1 MNFVWF
7 YLQIVHLKRFQFVN
21 GKWVKSQ
28 KVVNFPFKDFDPT
41 AYLASVPKH
50 TVVRHRELER
60 LRLEEGDGD
69 FIYSTPPPLNGGQEA
84 IIAPDSNSEA
94 IKVVN
99 ENTEAELSSP
109 SKRLDLMR
117 WHLAY
122 SDSYINFL
130 LFIACCQNSFMW
142 RI

>member
-1 MNFVWF
+1 M
-7 YLQIVHLKRFQFVN
+7 
-21 GKWVKSQ
+21 KSQ

-84 IIAPDSNSEA
+84 IIAPDSNSQA
-94 IKVVN
+94 NKVVN
-99 ENTEAELSSP
+99 EKREANLSSP
-109 SKRLDLMR
+109 SKHLGLIS
-117 WHLAY
+117 WH
-122 SDSYINFL
+122 
-130 LFIACCQNSFMW
+130 
-142 RI
+142 